1 MSDDSAGQ
9 VRRGSRWRIAGWS
22 LAGGLLLLP
31 FVAMRFTEEVAWG
44 PEDFLVAA
52 ILIGGTGLL
61 LELAV
66 RRSRDTAY
74 RAGAGVALA
83 ASFLLIWLNLAV
95 GIIGSEDNPLNKLYA
110 GVLAIGCLGSLAAGF
125 RPRAMAVA
133 FAAAAAAQML
143 VSAIALYNG
152 YFTLVLDGFFAALWL
167 TSAWLFRRAAE
178 ERAAAG
184 GRR

>member
-1 MSDDSAGQ
+1 MSDNTAGGDG
-9 VRRGSRWRIAGWS
+9 RANRWRIAGWT
-22 LAGGLLLLP
+22 LAGSLLLLP
-31 FVAMRFTEEVAWG
+31 LVAMRFTDEVNWG

-61 LELAV
+61 FELAV
-66 RRSRDTAY
+66 RSVRDPAF
-74 RAGAGVALA
+74 RAGAAVALA

-95 GIIGSEDNPLNKLYA
+95 GIIGSEDNPLNQLYA
-110 GVLAIGCLGSLAAGF
+110 GVLAVGFLGSLAGGL

-143 VSAIALYNG
+143 VSVVALSQG

-167 TSAWLFRRAAE
+167 TAAWLFRRAAD
-178 ERAAAG
+178 RTAAG
-184 GRR
+184 GR